1 MVLAIKG
8 EVEKDEER
16 PESFLFC
23 GDFVDS
29 VRPFGDRRILRPRGG
44 KFKSLH
50 EIRGKKMLQRD
61 VVIIFIFSRH
71 VVRERER
78 KEDRKKEREKGRKKD
93 RNIGSANIVLLILA
107 SQANFSN
114 ISNFS

>member
-29 VRPFGDRRILRPRGG
+29 ARPFGDRRILRPRRG
-44 KFKSLH
+44 KFESLH
-50 EIRGKKMLQRD
+50 EIRGKKML
-61 VVIIFIFSRH
+61 
-71 VVRERER
+71 
-78 KEDRKKEREKGRKKD
+78 
-93 RNIGSANIVLLILA
+93 
-107 SQANFSN
+107 
-114 ISNFS
+114 

>member
-29 VRPFGDRRILRPRGG
+29 VRPFGDQRILQPRKG
-44 KFKSLH
+44 KFESLR
-50 EIRGKKMLQRD
+50 EIRGKKML
-61 VVIIFIFSRH
+61 
-71 VVRERER
+71 
-78 KEDRKKEREKGRKKD
+78 
-93 RNIGSANIVLLILA
+93 
-107 SQANFSN
+107 
-114 ISNFS
+114 

>member
-16 PESFLFC
+16 LESFLFC

-29 VRPFGDRRILRPRGG
+29 VRPFGDRRILRPGRG

-50 EIRGKKMLQRD
+50 EIRGKKKLQRD
-61 VVIIFIFSRH
+61 VVIIFVFLRH
-71 VVRERER
+71 VVRES
-78 KEDRKKEREKGRKKD
+78 KEGRKKERK
-93 RNIGSANIVLLILA
+93 IGILA
-107 SQANFSN
+107 QL
-114 ISNFS
+114 I